1 MVQRKDIERVA
12 RSMHGQKLE
21 REYIRH
27 YLVETY
33 QLDPT
38 MVELVMQN
46 AGIPAKPTGKG
57 AASAAKDQPPREG
70 PTKKGFY

>member
-27 YLVETY
+27 YLIETY
-33 QLDPT
+33 QLDNAL
-38 MVELVMQN
+38 VDLVMEN
-46 AGIPAKPTGKG
+46 VGIPKP
-57 AASAAKDQPPREG
+57 PPRGGKLGVNPQGKDG

>member
-27 YLVETY
+27 YLIETY
-33 QLDPT
+33 QLDHA
-38 MVELVMQN
+38 MVELVMEN
-46 AGIPAKPTGKG
+46 VGIPKPPPKGGKG
-57 AASAAKDQPPREG
+57 GKPPPKEG
-70 PTKKGFY
+70 PKKQSFY